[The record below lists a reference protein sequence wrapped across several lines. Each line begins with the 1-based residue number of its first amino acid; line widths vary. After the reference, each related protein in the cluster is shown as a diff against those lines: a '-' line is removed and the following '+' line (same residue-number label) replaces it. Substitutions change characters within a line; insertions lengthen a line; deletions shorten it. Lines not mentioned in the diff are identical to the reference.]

1 MKTIFITQAMRQG
14 IVSLKRSECLTSLQI
29 AELAGVGSPTVC
41 KWLNGKI
48 ERINVAYWAKLE
60 PHVQPY
66 MDVPQDI
73 PGQAD
78 AEKNVRFIKV
88 IRLAVLGFFL
98 PAVEALSS
106 YIARAA
112 YATTSWQC
120 ARPGDFVVTVDD
132 SLAITAIPAGSDL
145 LVRGGDYPKPGDVV
159 IAKLIGISGPVITR
173 FKLRDPR
180 VSLVSLSRRSDAI
193 ISEVNKDPGRI
204 AWMYPVRALLV
215 DVDRLAFN

>member
-1 MKTIFITQAMRQG
+1 MKTILITKSMKRG
-14 IVSLKRSECLTSLQI
+14 ILSFQLSKGLTYGQI
-29 AELAGVGSPTVC
+29 AELAGVGSPTVG

-48 ERINVAYWAKLE
+48 ERINVAYWAKLQ

-66 MDVPQDI
+66 MDVPEDI

-112 YATTSWQC
+112 YATTSWQS

-132 SLAITAIPAGSDL
+132 SLAITAIPAGCDL